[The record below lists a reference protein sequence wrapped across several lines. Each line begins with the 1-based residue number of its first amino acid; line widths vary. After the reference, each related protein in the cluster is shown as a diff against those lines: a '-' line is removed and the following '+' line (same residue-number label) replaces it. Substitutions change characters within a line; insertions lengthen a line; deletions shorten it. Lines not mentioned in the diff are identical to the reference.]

1 MMRAQRSRLIFIGSA
16 AAVGVAALA
25 LAAAAFT
32 SHTRH
37 SPDKRANNV
46 VVPLAS
52 AAVPGAIP
60 AAQSDQIVV
69 ERVTILPYGLEPEEI
84 TRPVGPFFLAV
95 DNRAGG
101 DDFSL
106 QLISAGNQLVDSA
119 GIRRGQARTGKV
131 LRLNPGKYVLRE
143 AKHSDWVCTITIV
156 PQ

>member
-25 LAAAAFT
+25 LAATAFT

-37 SPDKRANNV
+37 SPDKRANV

-52 AAVPGAIP
+52 AAVPEAIP
-60 AAQSDQIVV
+60 AAQSSPIVV

-119 GIRRGQARTGKV
+119 GIRRGQARTGK
-131 LRLNPGKYVLRE
+131 LLTLNPGKYVLRE

>member
-1 MMRAQRSRLIFIGSA
+1 MRAQHSRVVFIVSA
-16 AAVGVAALA
+16 AAVGIAALA
-25 LAAAAFT
+25 LAATAFT

-37 SPDKRANNV
+37 APDKRVNNE
-46 VVPLAS
+46 VPLAS
-52 AAVPGAIP
+52 AAATGAIP

-106 QLISAGNQLVDSA
+106 QPISAENHLVDSA
-119 GIRRGQARTGKV
+119 GIRRGQARTGK
-131 LRLNPGKYVLRE
+131 LLTLNPGKYLLRE